1 MRRRDVLLATA
12 LVSLIA
18 APALLRAQQP
28 APWPAPPA
36 AQQQWP
42 DPPDA
47 QGQPPAAPKAAKKSR
62 KKVAPPPETDPA
74 FEQDAPD
81 DAAAPPPAPKAAKKA
96 RKKTPAF
103 RPDPAVER
111 EPADAVAA
119 PAPAP
124 KGARQPTMNILC
136 DGPLGKNASH
146 DGLAKAFGARN
157 VVAQG
162 VPPAGGSTVIF
173 PNDPKRRLEINWRD
187 ASGRRRPATIVVEGA
202 STWRA
207 RGFRI
212 GDPLANVEKVNGRP
226 FRLAGFSGENGGA
239 ARDWQGGK
247 LDKLSGGCQLGMRFG
262 PGPNA
267 GGGAAA
273 LASGEFMSNAAEVK
287 AASPVIVELVVGY
300 GE

>member
-1 MRRRDVLLATA
+1 MRRRDVLIATA
-12 LVSLIA
+12 FVSLIA
-18 APALLRAQQP
+18 APATMRAQQP
-28 APWPAPPA
+28 PPWPAPPA

-47 QGQPPAAPKAAKKSR
+47 QQPPAAPKAAKKSR
-62 KKVAPPPETDPA
+62 KKAPPPEPDPA
-74 FEQDAPD
+74 LEQDAPD
-81 DAAAPPPAPKAAKKA
+81 DSAAAPAPPAKSAKKKA
-96 RKKTPAF
+96 KKTPPF
-103 RPDPAVER
+103 RPDPAIER
-111 EPADAVAA
+111 DPANAVAA
-119 PAPAP
+119 PATAP
-124 KGARQPTMNILC
+124 KGGARPAMNIMC
-136 DGPLGKNASH
+136 DGPFGKNASH
-146 DGLAKAFGARN
+146 DGLTRAFGARN

-162 VPPAGGSTVIF
+162 VPPTGGSTVIF
-173 PNDPKRRLEINWRD
+173 PGDPKRRLEITWRD
-187 ASGRRRPATIVVEGA
+187 QSGRRRPATIVVEGA

-212 GDPLANVEKVNGRP
+212 GDPLANVEKANGKP
-226 FRLAGFSGENGGA
+226 FRLAGFAGEGGGA

-267 GGGAAA
+267 GGAAAA
-273 LASGEFMSNAAEVK
+273 LASGEFISNAPEVK